1 MASLRKR
8 VEAAPSA
15 PPPSGIAIDTNAA
28 APPVPQPPPPPSP
41 VPEPVTPLSDAA
53 TALTSQLEALRQA
66 ETYQQQKQQ
75 AVLSADQRRRDW
87 LAANPMAQQN
97 LAALD
102 NFHHAALN
110 SGLAD
115 TSPEYFSFL
124 ETQLGDLQAQQP
136 ATAATHLINEMQQRI
151 AAQTPPPPPPP
162 RPQAR
167 PSFVS
172 APVSREIPT
181 ANGRRQSGKTDLS
194 PQEREAAR
202 ISGVSEVEYAKQKLR
217 FLEMQANGEYS
228 DRR

>member
-8 VEAAPSA
+8 PLADAATVEPV
-15 PPPSGIAIDTNAA
+15 AINMA
-28 APPVPQPPPPPSP
+28 APPTSMPQPQPPPPPSP

-151 AAQTPPPPPPP
+151 AAQNPPPPPP